1 MLLWQ
6 PSPFIVPVVSQLW
19 FTVMDR
25 TLKGVTGF
33 DAVSIIESFCSL
45 ILMKPENQVLKNT
58 LPKWLSTALAF
69 GIPQE
74 C

>member
-1 MLLWQ
+1 
-6 PSPFIVPVVSQLW
+6 
-19 FTVMDR
+19 MDR
-25 TLKGVTGF
+25 TLKVVTGF
-33 DAVSIIESFCSL
+33 DAVSAIEYFCSL
-45 ILMKPENQVLKNT
+45 ILMKPENRVLKST